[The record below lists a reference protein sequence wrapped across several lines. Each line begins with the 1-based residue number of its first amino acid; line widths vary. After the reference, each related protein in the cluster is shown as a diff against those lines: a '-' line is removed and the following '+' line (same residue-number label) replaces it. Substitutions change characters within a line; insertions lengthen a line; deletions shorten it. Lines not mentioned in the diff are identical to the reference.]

1 MKLLSIF
8 LAIFSSNLSEVSA
21 LHVTNRNNN
30 NAGLGAAALGARLT
44 APQGPVA
51 ALGARLTAPQGPVA
65 TGWDVLGA
73 RAEGGFGARSLGAR
87 AGGLG
92 ARAGGCDSRSKG
104 DCKDVSFDSFF
115 GDSNSDLCQD
125 ITNSKLS
132 NGMIVGRANS
142 FNGSSYDLGRIYYR
156 QLQNIVLEYINSMTA
171 NRRRTRRGG
180 SSLKNTNSKFTVV
193 NFGNYNTVS
202 RPKATYAQVVSMFQK
217 GMVMVD
223 DNEMLD
229 RLARSLEELQFYDA
243 YLILEAVLGRRSH
256 VEIISIAEFEDIIG
270 DIEGE
275 DISSANY
282 YFCDG
287 KLYRISMGH
296 DTGAISRFTFVLG
309 EAYFNCNIL
318 KMTTRREDFVLLENL
333 IVYYSNIGSE
343 LTEEFVSIMSE
354 LMLSENLR
362 DILLSKIIISYLASN
377 FLAIVGCNKKY
388 QADMYFVN
396 ILFKYVHSYLFNR
409 KAGNSVAQIFSQAGV
424 LINAFFGTTK
434 Y

>member
-1 MKLLSIF
+1 
-8 LAIFSSNLSEVSA
+8 VSA
-21 LHVTNRNNN
+21 LGVSN
-30 NAGLGAAALGARLT
+30 LGAAALSARAGDYGARVGSYGARQL
-44 APQGPVA
+44 AAAQGPI
-51 ALGARLTAPQGPVA
+51 G

-73 RAEGGFGARSLGAR
+73 RAEGFGARAEGFGARSKGFGAR
-87 AGGLG
+87 AGGFG
-92 ARAGGCDSRSKG
+92 ARVGGCDSRSKG
-104 DCKDVSFDSFF
+104 DCKDVSFDSLFC
-115 GDSNSDLCQD
+115 DSNLDLCQD
-125 ITNSKLS
+125 INNLNTS
-132 NGMIVGRANS
+132 NRMIVGRANS

-156 QLQNIVLEYINSMTA
+156 QLQNIVLEYISSYKA
-171 NRRRTRRGG
+171 
-180 SSLKNTNSKFTVV
+180 SLKRPGNTGLRQNNSKFTVFK
-193 NFGNYNTVS
+193 FGDFNTVS
-202 RPKATYAQVVSMFQK
+202 KPKASYAQVVSMFQK
-217 GMVMVD
+217 GVVMVD

-296 DTGAISRFTFVLG
+296 DTNAISRFTFVLG
-309 EAYFNCNIL
+309 EAYFDCNIL
-318 KMTTRREDFVLLENL
+318 KMTTRREDFVLLDNL
-333 IVYYSNIGSE
+333 TVYYSNIGFKLSE
-343 LTEEFVSIMSE
+343 DFLADMYE
-354 LMLSENLR
+354 LMFSENLR

-396 ILFKYVHSYLFNR
+396 VLFKYVQSYLKER
-409 KAGNSVAQIFSQAGV
+409 KTGNSVAQIFSQAGV